1 MSIHINT
8 CQYISIHVNTYHTS
22 SHKQKGFWTHNKGLV
37 FNHQVECSS
46 TNPLCGLDSQ
56 TQHQSLSGLAAKM
69 NQKRW
74 QKHVNAV
81 DFPFHNYQGLKLKN
95 TECIHSMKHSPWTF
109 LDFLNALEKWC
120 LFFEFICGHL
130 GRPKDSCSKSYFKKA
145 CHNDGLQTA
154 NLPGQLFEIIQ
165 IPYFGSS
172 YHEPSSATRGMT
184 MALKTWTNLT
194 KNVQKSP
201 RLYNKVQV
209 HTTFNIYS
217 ATVSKGEQILI
228 QLETACSIG
237 EAPWHRKSNTPK
249 VGQHLSLQKTS
260 FPARI
265 CFTKL
270 PFRKSDVFQN
280 SFAETADYRLQT
292 GRATYFFWHACYKFD
307 HTGASFSQSPK
318 LLRFQSLFLIW
329 KCTEN
334 SSELSS

>member
-1 MSIHINT
+1 MQETACDFFLNHMWIKCVLHPICWKEVAQQKTYEFHWLRYISIHINAYQYMSIHINT

-154 NLPGQLFEIIQ
+154 NLRGQLFEIIQ

-217 ATVSKGEQILI
+217 ATVSKE
-228 QLETACSIG
+228 SRF
-237 EAPWHRKSNTPK
+237 WSN
-249 VGQHLSLQKTS
+249 
-260 FPARI
+260 
-265 CFTKL
+265 
-270 PFRKSDVFQN
+270 
-280 SFAETADYRLQT
+280 
-292 GRATYFFWHACYKFD
+292 
-307 HTGASFSQSPK
+307 
-318 LLRFQSLFLIW
+318 
-329 KCTEN
+329 
-334 SSELSS
+334 